1 MLLPLAIATNLLG
14 FWVVRIT
21 PQEVFYK
28 ITMVLM
34 FLISLEL
41 TRSGMTDILRG

>member
-1 MLLPLAIATNLLG
+1 MLG

-21 PQEVFYK
+21 PQESFYK

-34 FLISLEL
+34 FLISIEL
-41 TRSGMTDILRG
+41 IRAGVLGMWRG